1 MKHKQKILSF
11 FLPALFV
18 MALGIYFRLYPLIHR
33 GEPDANKLASL
44 IVYTHLKQQVQDY
57 IASQN
62 TTLSDIDKTRLAQE
76 NLTKLI
82 KENQNKVQAMVQEG
96 VRNILNISVKI
107 TEPTLLEADSYYF
120 LGLTENINE
129 TGSISKQIKDGK
141 YFNPLML
148 APNGKWEPL
157 NLHPYVGFYIYKII
171 SFFNKNASL
180 ISSVLYTVIILSA
193 ICVIPF
199 VLICF
204 EIGISP
210 LAAFVGSI
218 FLLLAP
224 FFTQRT
230 AYGWFD
236 NDVYSILF
244 PLLILLFIFA
254 GINPNNKFRI
264 NILYALMAAFFTG
277 LYQLFWLGWGF
288 MPGIILA
295 SLPVMLVINKV
306 MLRSWQFKKT
316 VVYSTAYLGATCF
329 WVSILISP
337 LTLIHII
344 QQGWLMLSSY
354 MASKFDLWP
363 NIFITVGE
371 TQPMNMYK
379 TSILVCGNPYLIYI
393 ALAGPLLYLVRSIRH
408 KNIKYIYFA
417 VILVVFTAI
426 TLYLSLK
433 AARFAILLT
442 VPIALALSL
451 SIDFFYR
458 LLKEYMPR
466 LLRLKKPIVKTISI
480 IAALVILSTT
490 YIPITAAYQIVKRI
504 YPIYNK
510 TWEKV
515 LLQLKNET
523 PKNSIVNT
531 WWCPGHFIT
540 AVAKRSVSADGASQ
554 EDPATYWM
562 ANIFLAQDEQTAIGL
577 LRMLN
582 LSGNKALDYLHSHC
596 GRLFSDSTDIL
607 KKIAPLNRNDALQVL
622 KSHNLS
628 DVDAQNLLH
637 LTHDGTPP
645 PSYLLNYNELI
656 DMYLT
661 FPFIAN
667 WDFKKAEFLL
677 SGANGLKI
685 KIPSRTSAG
694 YIDFVWSISGGLP
707 PCSPQYPEIY
717 RNNNFIMFE
726 NKFVVELKTFDC
738 FMLSPDG
745 KKFAKPQSLFYIEN
759 GDFKEKKFDN
769 AAIPF
774 SVLLIEK
781 NNAYQCIMLDRALA
795 KSLLFRLYYLNGKGL
810 SFFKPYIREEDP
822 LTNTIIMVYKIDWG
836 RR

>member
-1 MKHKQKILSF
+1 M
-11 FLPALFV
+11 
-18 MALGIYFRLYPLIHR
+18 HR

-44 IVYTHLKQQVQDY
+44 IVYTHLKQQVQQY
-57 IASQN
+57 IESHYPS
-62 TTLSDIDKTRLAQE
+62 LSDIDKTRLAQE

-82 KENQNKVQAMVQEG
+82 KENQGKLQSMVQEG
-96 VRNILNISVKI
+96 VRNILDASVK
-107 TEPTLLEADSYYF
+107 TTAPTLLEADSYYF
-120 LGLTENINE
+120 FGLTENIKE
-129 TGSISKQIKDGK
+129 TGSISKQIKNGR

-157 NLHPYVGFYIYKII
+157 NLHPYVGFYLYKII
-171 SFFNKNASL
+171 SFFNKKAL
-180 ISSVLYTVIILSA
+180 FISSLLYTVILISA

-199 VLICF
+199 VLICAG
-204 EIGISP
+204 IGVSP
-210 LAAFVGSI
+210 LATFVSSI
-218 FLLLAP
+218 FLILAP

-236 NDVYSILF
+236 DDVYNILF
-244 PLLILLFIFA
+244 PLLIILLVFA
-254 GINPNNKFRI
+254 GINPKTSTKK
-264 NILYALMAAFFTG
+264 NILYAFLAAFLTG
-277 LYQLFWLGWGF
+277 LYELFWLGWGF
-288 MPGIILA
+288 MPAIIMA
-295 SLPVMLVINKV
+295 SLPVMLIINKV
-306 MLRSWQFKKT
+306 VLRSWQIKKT
-316 VVYSTAYLGATCF
+316 SVYFITYLAATCF

-337 LTLIHII
+337 STLIHII
-344 QQGWLMLSSY
+344 QQGLQMLSSY

-371 TQPMNMYK
+371 TQPMDMYK
-379 TSILVCGNPYLIYI
+379 TSILVCGNPYLIYM
-393 ALAGPLLYLVRSIRH
+393 ALAGPLLYLIKNIFD
-408 KNIKYIYFA
+408 KNIKHLYYA
-417 VILVVFTAI
+417 VILIIFTFI

-442 VPIALALSL
+442 VPIAIALSL
-451 SIDFFYR
+451 SIDFFYH
-458 LLKEYMPR
+458 
-466 LLRLKKPIVKTISI
+466 LLRESIPKYLRLNKPITKGISI
-480 IAALVILSTT
+480 IAVICVLAAT
-490 YIPITAAYQIVKRI
+490 YSPIFAAYQIVKRI
-504 YPIYNK
+504 YPIYNQ

-515 LLQLKNET
+515 LLQLKNDT
-523 PKNSIVNT
+523 PQDSIINT

-540 AVAKRSVSADGASQ
+540 AVAKRRVSVDGASQ
-554 EDPATYWM
+554 EDPASYWM

-582 LSGNKALDYLHSHC
+582 LSGNKALDYLHNHC
-596 GRLFSDSTDIL
+596 GRLFSDSTEIL
-607 KKIAPLNRNDALQVL
+607 KKIAPLKRKDALQL
-622 KSHNLS
+622 LLSNNLS
-628 DVDAQNLLH
+628 EVDAENILH

-707 PCSPQYPEIY
+707 PCSPQYPEVY

-726 NKFVVELKTFDC
+726 NKFVVELKTMDC
-738 FMLSPDG
+738 FMLSLDG
-745 KKFAKPQSLFYIEN
+745 KKFAKPQSLFFIEN
-759 GDFKEKKFDN
+759 GDLKEKRFEN

-781 NNAYQCIMLDRALA
+781 NNAYQCIMLDRTLA

-810 SFFKPYIREEDP
+810 SSFKPYIYEENP
-822 LTNTIIMVYKIDWG
+822 LTNTIISVYKINFSG
-836 RR
+836 L